1 MLGRLSFVAFSA
13 LLVVA
18 CSESGPPTTLSF
30 KPEDGEQRRYQLYSD
45 TNIKVESSY
54 GKRSEK
60 LKTMMLLDYEVSDKS
75 DVYSIRMKPQFMRM
89 EFPQGDFTS
98 FEDDGRGSS
107 GDSIRKMMDAGF
119 TVDIDKDTSAMVD
132 FIIHEEPEDFR
143 KQGLDPLQE
152 ILNDEFGRPGFI
164 TGLKVEK
171 GATQVVELKSPL
183 PKITF
188 TVEDFTDSTVTLS
201 AAGENDEARVF
212 GYVILERATGWTE
225 RLTMIMDMPLPEGVP
240 ASNGSMRMVTSIFPE
255 DWLYGQDLEYL
266 RYSEPFEIDNT
277 DFSELNP
284 NDKASDAEVFA
295 NDAGQLEL
303 YGGRISMRYIHPGV
317 SFEQMGSM
325 SIKVK
330 ELIGKDSDGNPLD
343 IDLYESAIFTYTDM
357 NNEKTE
363 TTIHAL
369 PLGWTDV
376 VDNLGKMTSIEAT
389 LERYETS
396 FEIVDFPI
404 EKDGSSIDMEGA
416 KAILVPTEDDNVFE
430 LTLTS
435 TNDAYFDS
443 QVNGVSGAVLS
454 TFSKDE
460 SSPQWVSDAESRAL
474 AITKSGSY
482 SVKMRLN
489 FEDELPETIEL
500 KFNHITDN
508 KISEKKVT
516 FYDEETLRSDT
527 TIAPVDTVPL
537 FKSDAREVSV
547 NDQDLKFSSS
557 KLEEVEPVSFDRPQ
571 LYLTL
576 TPEQS
581 AVCQVS
587 VTSNRDDNKTDLVMK
602 ENPDP
607 NGRNVLSSLKMPKKV
622 VYQLMTEDGVQRFFY
637 DTEVK
642 VELDCDGH
650 PEWQQV
656 DIELGEQSWMIPVD
670 ALLGEDWKERETETA
685 MSDFLRK
692 YRFMNASGKAL
703 AVLPQDDERYSVDYL
718 NSEFIDFVSDE
729 GFLRIGGRV
738 HKVEKLVA
746 KGEPVK
752 KEWPHQLP
760 PMPDF
765 ESLQEAN

>member
-54 GKRSEK
+54 GKRSER

-75 DVYSIRMKPQFMRM
+75 DVYSISMKPQFMRM

-98 FEDDGRGSS
+98 FEDDNRGSS

-132 FIIHEEPEDFR
+132 FIIHEEPENFG

-171 GATQVVELKSPL
+171 GATQLVELKSPL
-183 PKITF
+183 PEMTF
-188 TVEDFTDSTVTLS
+188 KVEDFTNSTVTLS
-201 AAGENDEARVF
+201 ATGDNNEARVF
-212 GYVILERATGWTE
+212 GYVILDRATGWTE
-225 RLTMIMDMPLPEGVP
+225 RLTMIMDMPLPEELPV
-240 ASNGSMRMVTSIFPE
+240 SNGSMRMVTSMFPE
-255 DWLYGQDLEYL
+255 DWLYGQDLEHL
-266 RYSEPFEIDNT
+266 RYLEPFEIDNT

-284 NDKASDAEVFA
+284 NDRASDAEVFA
-295 NDAGQLEL
+295 NNAGQLEL
-303 YGGRISMRYIHPGV
+303 YSGRVSMRYIHPGV

-330 ELIGKDSDGNPLD
+330 ELTAKDHDGNPLD
-343 IDLYESAIFTYTDM
+343 IDLYESAIFTYADI

-376 VDNLGKMTSIEAT
+376 VDNLGQMTSIEAT

-396 FEIVDFPI
+396 YEIVDFPI
-404 EKDGSSIDMEGA
+404 GKEGSSINMEGA
-416 KAILVPTEDDNVFE
+416 EAILVPTEDDNVFE

-474 AITKSGSY
+474 AITRSGRY
-482 SVKMRLN
+482 SVKMQLT
-489 FEDELPETIEL
+489 FENELPETIEL
-500 KFNHITDN
+500 KFNHVTDN
-508 KISEKKVT
+508 KISEKKVI

-537 FKSDAREVSV
+537 FKSDEMEFSI
-547 NDQDLKFSSS
+547 NDQELKFSMSALDE
-557 KLEEVEPVSFDRPQ
+557 LEPTSFDRPQ

-576 TPEQS
+576 SPEQA
-581 AVCQVS
+581 AVCKLNAKARS
-587 VTSNRDDNKTDLVMK
+587 EGNKSELVMR
-602 ENPDP
+602 ENADP
-607 NGRNVLSSLKMPKKV
+607 NRRNVVSHLKMPKKV
-622 VYQLMTEDGVQRFFY
+622 VYQLMTDDGVQRFIY
-637 DTEVK
+637 DTDIALK
-642 VELDCDGH
+642 LRCDGQ
-650 PEWQQV
+650 PEWQSV
-656 DIELGEQSWMIPVD
+656 DIALGEKSWMIPVES
-670 ALLGEDWKERETETA
+670 LLGEDWEEQHAEVA
-685 MSDFLRK
+685 MSEFLRK
-692 YRFMNASGKAL
+692 YRFLNVNGKAL
-703 AVLPQDDERYSVDYL
+703 AVLPQNDEGYSVDYL
-718 NSEFIDFVSDE
+718 NTEFSDFVSDD

-738 HKVEKLVA
+738 EKVEQLIA
-746 KGEPVK
+746 KGAPVK
-752 KEWPHQLP
+752 KEWIHQLP